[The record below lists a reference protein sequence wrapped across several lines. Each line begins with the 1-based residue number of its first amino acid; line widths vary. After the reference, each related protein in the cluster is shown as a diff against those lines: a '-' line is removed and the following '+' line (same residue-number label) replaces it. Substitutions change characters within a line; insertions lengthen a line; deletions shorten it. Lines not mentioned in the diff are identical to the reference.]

1 MTPSPFLRTSARLL
15 LALSLAFTAA
25 ACNDD
30 DDNTPDSGTNT
41 DAGTDA
47 GTTTPPMYAFV
58 AQVSV
63 EGNPQSYVI
72 LTETLD
78 PATPLST
85 ANATQINGRALGSGI
100 TKSGAIFVSSSAG
113 ATVTRY
119 NLTASNTL
127 EKAGEVTFAG
137 KGVTT
142 IGEYQNQFQFASETK
157 AYYFDGR
164 NSQVII
170 WNPKDMTLTNSIS
183 LPELTIAGSSTTFA
197 SNPIRVGTKVL
208 MPVGWRAGAAV
219 TKQAGI
225 IVVDTANDSAV
236 LVKDDR
242 CGYVRDGIV
251 GTDNKV
257 YLATEAYGAA
267 EKRVSGTNSSVPTP
281 CMLKFDPATNT
292 YDANYFK
299 DLGTLTNGGATGSLL
314 AGPNGTGYLRVLDE
328 TVYPVAVD
336 TNARV
341 LASAVAWKWWKIDP
355 AAGTNATLV
364 DTLPASTGSSFLYE
378 MNGRTVFS
386 EFTNNSGTT
395 NYRELTDLT
404 GNLVATHQGLS
415 FSFLQLR

>member
-1 MTPSPFLRTSARLL
+1 MKPSPFLRTSARLL
-15 LALSLAFTAA
+15 TALALAFTAA
-25 ACNDD
+25 CSDD
-30 DDNTPDSGTNT
+30 GDDNKP
-41 DAGTDA
+41 DAGTNPDA
-47 GTTTPPMYAFV
+47 GTTTPMYAFV
-58 AQVSV
+58 AQVNVDNAST
-63 EGNPQSYVI
+63 SYVV

-78 PATPLST
+78 PATPLSLT
-85 ANATQINGRALGSGI
+85 NATQINGRALGSGI
-100 TKSGAIFVSSSAG
+100 SKTGSIFVSSSAG

-127 EKAGEVTFAG
+127 EKAGEVSFAS
-137 KGVTT
+137 KAVTT
-142 IGEYQNQFQFASETK
+142 IGEYQNQFQFVSETK

-164 NSQVII
+164 NSQIII

-183 LPELTIAGSSTTFA
+183 LPEMTIAGSTLTFA
-197 SNPIRVGTKVL
+197 SNPLRVGTKVL
-208 MPVGWRAGAAV
+208 MPLGWRAGAAV
-219 TKQAGI
+219 TRQAGI
-225 IVVDTANDSAV
+225 IVVDTTNDSAV
-236 LVKDDR
+236 VVKDDR

-251 GTDNKV
+251 GTDGKV

-267 EKRVSGTNSSVPTP
+267 EKRVSGSNPSVPTP
-281 CMLKFDPATNT
+281 CLLKFDPATNT
-292 YDANYFK
+292 YDKDFFK
-299 DLGTLTNGGATGSLL
+299 ELSTLTNGGATGSLL
-314 AGPNGTGYLRVLDE
+314 AAPNGTGYLRVLDE
-328 TVYPVAVD
+328 TAYPVQAD
-336 TNARV
+336 TVART

>member
-1 MTPSPFLRTSARLL
+1 MKPSPFLRTSARLL

-25 ACNDD
+25 ACSDD
-30 DDNTPDSGTNT
+30 DGDNTPDAGTNT
-41 DAGTDA
+41 DAGTA
-47 GTTTPPMYAFV
+47 TPMYAFV

-63 EGNPQSYVI
+63 EGNATSYVV

-78 PATPLST
+78 PNTPLST

-100 TKSGAIFVSSSAG
+100 AKTGSIFVSSSAG

-137 KGVTT
+137 KGVTS

-183 LPELTIAGSSTTFA
+183 LPELSIAGSSTTFA
-197 SNPIRVGTKVL
+197 SNPIRVGTQVL

-225 IVVDTANDSAV
+225 IVVDTADDSAV

-251 GTDNKV
+251 GTDGKV

-267 EKRVSGTNSSVPTP
+267 EKRVSGSNPSVPTP
-281 CMLKFDPATNT
+281 CLLKFDPATNT
-292 YDANYFK
+292 YDKDFFK
-299 DLGTLTNGGATGSLL
+299 ELGTLTNGGATGSLL

-328 TVYPVAVD
+328 TLYPVAPD
-336 TNARV
+336 TVART
-341 LASAVAWKWWKIDP
+341 LASAVAWKWWKLDP
-355 AAGTNATLV
+355 AAGTPATLV

-378 MNGRTVFS
+378 LNGRTVFS